1 MIFRPSSSLRSLL
14 PTAATAALTTVSALA
29 LAAALALPACGGG
42 GSSSPSN
49 PSTPPPTPTTTMPP
63 APMSPPLSA
72 TCNRLALPRANG
84 QERCRAEG
92 PTFFDELDAAID
104 QLIAE
109 QPQIFDLDRAQG
121 PGGYKVLSEGA
132 YMVGVIQN
140 LDKVGICAGIYG
152 EELAVTNVKE
162 FSDNYDIIDSN
173 LFARR
178 GPNTY
183 RSTCQPA
190 SFTLGPPPAGNSP
203 GCTLPASV
211 SVACSRENP
220 QFLDVVEAAI
230 DQVVREHPEWFDV
243 NSTQPGGIAGTYR
256 VLNDTAYTAEMVKVV
271 NSKGLCARWDG
282 EELNIKTSNVNSDN
296 YDIHTAQGYI
306 RRGEGS
312 YRVTCFPAYF

>member
-1 MIFRPSSSLRSLL
+1 MTERPLSRPLAVFLTALL
-14 PTAATAALTTVSALA
+14 L
-29 LAAALALPACGGG
+29 ACGGG
-42 GSSSPSN
+42 DSPSN
-49 PSTPPPTPTTTMPP
+49 PSTPPPTAPP
-63 APMSPPLSA
+63 ATVPPVAVDPPLSGSCA
-72 TCNRLALPRANG
+72 KLNLGLAAG
-84 QERCRAEG
+84 QERCGRQNSD
-92 PTFFDELDAAID
+92 FFDDVDQAID
-104 QLIAE
+104 ELIAQ